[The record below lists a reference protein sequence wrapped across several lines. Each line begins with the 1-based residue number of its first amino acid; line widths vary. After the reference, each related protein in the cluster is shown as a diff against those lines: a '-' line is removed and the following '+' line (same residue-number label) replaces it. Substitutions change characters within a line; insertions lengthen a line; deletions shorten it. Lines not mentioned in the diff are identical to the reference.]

1 MYIVEIDIS
10 GSGDP
15 YERHCKI
22 WDDVQWEYEVY
33 IRDTCCNT
41 PEELADFEY
50 SRGAFFTVHGL
61 RGDEPPLLFR
71 II

>member
-1 MYIVEIDIS
+1 MYIIEIDIS

-15 YERHCKI
+15 YERRCGT
-22 WDDVQWEYEVY
+22 WQEVQDEYEIY
-33 IRDTCCNT
+33 IRDTCSNT

-61 RGDEPPLLFR
+61 RGDEPALMFVKD
-71 II
+71 